1 MYQEIAMSS
10 SVKIVN
16 VLYLFFFLFCE
27 ELLFG
32 IGVERMVIL

>member
-1 MYQEIAMSS
+1 MSS

-16 VLYLFFFLFCE
+16 VLYLFFFLFFE
-27 ELLFG
+27 ELLFV